1 MTEAPGGADRL
12 RPYLHRADPPA
23 GPLPV
28 SYEFEFHGNVV
39 DGEVVEDAHYDD
51 YDDYGDETL
60 DASRLRPYQLTGGR
74 TAPVDPTLAIEAQV
88 VAAAGALAT
97 PQALRYEH
105 RDVVS
110 AARAPVSVAELGALL
125 RLHLQVIRVLVA
137 DLAAAGHL
145 RVLRPQMSVAKDP
158 AMIERVIRG
167 LSAIS

>member
-1 MTEAPGGADRL
+1 MTDPASEEGADRL

-23 GPLPV
+23 GRLPAGG
-28 SYEFEFHGNVV
+28 FDANIV
-39 DGEVVEDAHYDD
+39 DGEIVEDEPLPA
-51 YDDYGDETL
+51 
-60 DASRLRPYQLTGGR
+60 DASRLRPYQMTGGR
-74 TAPVDPTLAIEAQV
+74 TTPVDPTLAIESQV

-97 PQALRYEH
+97 PHVLRYEH
-105 RDVVS
+105 RDVVT

-125 RLHLQVIRVLVA
+125 RLHLQVVRVLVA

-145 RVLRPQMSVAKDP
+145 RVLRPQRSVAKDP

>member
-1 MTEAPGGADRL
+1 MTETSGGPDRL

-23 GPLPV
+23 VGPLPPV
-28 SYEFEFHGNVV
+28 PPGPFHGNVL
-39 DGEVVEDAHYDD
+39 DGEVVEDGLIDD
-51 YDDYGDETL
+51 EDTFDV
-60 DASRLRPYQLTGGR
+60 SRLRPYQMTGGR
-74 TAPVDPTLAIEAQV
+74 TVPVDPTLAIEAQV
-88 VAAAGALAT
+88 VAAGHALAT
-97 PQALRYEH
+97 PQVVRFEH

-125 RLHLQVIRVLVA
+125 RLHLQVVRVLVA

-145 RVLRPQMSVAKDP
+145 RVLRPQRSVAKDP

>member
-1 MTEAPGGADRL
+1 MTEHGGADRL

-23 GPLPV
+23 VGPLPV
-28 SYEFEFHGNVV
+28 GPLLGGPFGNVL
-39 DGEVVEDAHYDD
+39 DGEIIDD
-51 YDDYGDETL
+51 DPVGAPP

-88 VAAAGALAT
+88 VADAAVLAA
-97 PQALRYEH
+97 PHVLRFEH

-125 RLHLQVIRVLVA
+125 RLHLQVVRVLVA

-145 RVLRPQMSVAKDP
+145 RVLRPQRSVAKDP